1 MNSIKFKHNKKRNT
15 AFLYEIIVLELTKA
29 AITKNILLQNTI
41 KSLIKESF
49 AKKTILGKE
58 LILYKSVYD
67 LDGAESSLVEKFLN
81 EAKRE
86 YDSLNKK
93 DIFAAQSKLL
103 LKIKKVLGPGVFS
116 NFVPNYKNLASLS
129 QIFNKEAIISSRV
142 LLERDFI
149 ESISN
154 KKVLNENKLVPIDN
168 LVFRTFTEKFNQQ
181 YSFLF
186 EEQKTL
192 LSKFI
197 TSFSDNALELKIF
210 LNEELD
216 RLKEETSLAKNLP
229 EIKSDF
235 EMISMLKEVS
245 NMLENFSKEEINEKM
260 VSSIIKIQN
269 LTREF
274 KTNDNNS

>member
-186 EEQKTL
+186 KEQKTL

-229 EIKSDF
+229 EIKS
-235 EMISMLKEVS
+235 
-245 NMLENFSKEEINEKM
+245 
-260 VSSIIKIQN
+260 
-269 LTREF
+269 
-274 KTNDNNS
+274 